1 MDRAT
6 LEKKTLAWIGQAL
19 AVAGFAASVFV
30 MGRAYV
36 RGEGLH
42 VPALLGV
49 VLAMAVFLTA
59 RRVGRS

>member
-1 MDRAT
+1 
-6 LEKKTLAWIGQAL
+6 
-19 AVAGFAASVFV
+19 
-30 MGRAYV
+30 V

-42 VPALLGV
+42 VPSLFGV